1 MSMLTIG
8 EKILRCQQFQV
19 SQRFIMNPTNA
30 LHTNIEAILIAASS
44 PVSIANLVAI
54 CDVSEAEA
62 LEAINE
68 LTQEYVE
75 TQRGF
80 RISNTATGYRLITAP
95 ECFDTVS
102 RYITEPLNAKLSPS
116 AMETLAVIAYKQP
129 VSRGQIASIRGV
141 NVDSVIK
148 TLESRGYI
156 QEIGRDSGPGQAIL
170 YGTSPEFLERLGITS
185 VSELPSLGDFVPD
198 ASIMEQFEKSLLG
211 DISTTT
217 ESVPKP

>member
-1 MSMLTIG
+1 MKEI
-8 EKILRCQQFQV
+8 QQ
-19 SQRFIMNPTNA
+19 
-30 LHTNIEAILIAASS
+30 HIEAILMASVE
-44 PVSIANLVAI
+44 PVSIENIALICNVEATEAQQAI
-54 CDVSEAEA
+54 DG
-62 LEAINE
+62 
-68 LTQEYVE
+68 LTQQYLDDAC
-75 TQRGF
+75 GF
-80 RISNTATGYRLITAP
+80 AITKTSTGYRFVTSPDCYDI
-95 ECFDTVS
+95 VS
-102 RYITEPLNAKLSPS
+102 KFITEPMHARLSPS

-185 VSELPSLGDFVPD
+185 ISELPSLGDFVPD

-211 DISTTT
+211 EATATPSSSAAPTQ
-217 ESVPKP
+217 